1 MKLNMQ
7 SMMKQLQEV
16 QQRMERIQAE
26 LETKTVSAE
35 AGGGMVRVVV
45 NGRLRV
51 LKIEIERDAID
62 LDDLSMLEDLVTAA
76 VNKGIEEAQ
85 EMAQQEMAKAAG
97 GMIPPI
103 PGLNLPG
110 LA

>member
-16 QQRMERIQAE
+16 QQRMEKIQAE

-62 LDDLSMLEDLVTAA
+62 LDDLSMLEDLVAAA

-103 PGLNLPG
+103 PGLNVPG

>member
-1 MKLNMQ
+1 
-7 SMMKQLQEV
+7 MKQLQEV